1 MIYSMTGFGKAS
13 KETSEYVIR
22 VEVKTLN
29 SKFTDIFCRLP
40 KSLSSKEIEFRNYL
54 TQQLERGKIELGIQ
68 IHKNPNQ
75 EVVNSSLFHAST
87 IQAYFKELK
96 SIAESASVDSLNETQ
111 LFLQTLN
118 LPNAMLTDASN
129 ENEEEFENLANLVF
143 EAIKEATAECKS
155 FRLREGKVVEE
166 KFKEYIQNISNG
178 LDEIIEQDKKRIP
191 NLRER
196 LHKSISELKNADEFD
211 SNRFEQEVIYY
222 IEKIDISEEK
232 VRLKTHLNYFHDVLK
247 EGNGKKLNFLSQEI
261 GREINTIGS
270 KANDSVIQR
279 LVVNM
284 KDELEKIKEQT
295 ANVL

>member
-1 MIYSMTGFGKAS
+1 MTGFGKAT
-13 KETSEYVIR
+13 KETADFIIR
-22 VEVKTLN
+22 IELKTLN

-40 KSLSSKEIEFRNYL
+40 KSISSKEIEIRNFL
-54 TQQLERGKIELGIQ
+54 TQQLERGKIELNIHIQ
-68 IHKNPNQ
+68 KNPNQ
-75 EVVNSSLFHAST
+75 EVVNASLFHSPT
-87 IQAYFKELK
+87 ITAYFNELK
-96 SIAESASVDSLNETQ
+96 NIANQAKVDSLNETQ

-118 LPNAMLTDASN
+118 LPNALLSDSVN
-129 ENEEEFENLANLVF
+129 ENDQEFEKLSTAVM
-143 EAIKEATAECKS
+143 EALKEATNECKA

-166 KFKEYIQNISNG
+166 KFKEYIANISNG
-178 LDEIIEQDKKRIP
+178 LDAIVEQDKLRIP
-191 NLRER
+191 NLREKLR
-196 LHKSISELKNADEFD
+196 KSISEIKTSDEFD
-211 SNRFEQEVIYY
+211 KNRFEQEVIYY
-222 IEKIDISEEK
+222 IEKLDISEEK
-232 VRLKTHLNYFHDVLK
+232 VRLRTHLTYFHDVLK